1 MYRSPEFM
9 SFCINM
15 YLFETGKAPCW
26 HTRIQVRQIT
36 FVYTIFVEGHQK
48 QFLPER
54 LWTLINNLIGLS
66 YMTTR
71 RSPVGQSREEDKGKE
86 LIHDAARHCPV

>member
-15 YLFETGKAPCW
+15 YLLETGKAPCS

-48 QFLPER
+48 KFCP
-54 LWTLINNLIGLS
+54 N
-66 YMTTR
+66 
-71 RSPVGQSREEDKGKE
+71 DFE
-86 LIHDAARHCPV
+86 L

>member
-9 SFCINM
+9 SFCINVC
-15 YLFETGKAPCW
+15 LVETGKAPSW

-48 QFLPER
+48 IFCP
-54 LWTLINNLIGLS
+54 
-66 YMTTR
+66 
-71 RSPVGQSREEDKGKE
+71 DDFE
-86 LIHDAARHCPV
+86 L